1 VTGSKEGIE
10 MDDATKDLPAEGKS
24 RVPAT
29 EPGAMSPLESLRR
42 EVDRLF
48 EDFRPAGWR
57 LPLTRPSAFEVAWP
71 RAERWPV
78 VPAMDMTEKEKA
90 YEVTAEL
97 PGMTESDVEVKL
109 SNGNL
114 SIRGEKREENEEK
127 DKDKDKDLYVS
138 ERSYGAFHR
147 LFRLPDDVD
156 ADGIEAEFR
165 NGVLKVTL
173 PKSPAARKEEKKI
186 DVKAR

>member
-1 VTGSKEGIE
+1 
-10 MDDATKDLPAEGKS
+10 MDDATKN
-24 RVPAT
+24 VPSEDRAAVQST
-29 EPGAMSPLESLRR
+29 GQEFMSPLESLRR

-48 EDFRPAGWR
+48 ADFRPADWR
-57 LPLTRPSAFEVAWP
+57 LPFPRPSAFEVAWP

-78 VPAMDMTEKEKA
+78 VPAMDMTEKENA

-97 PGMTESDVEVKL
+97 PGMAESDVEVKL

-114 SIRGEKREENEEK
+114 SIKGEKREEKEEK
-127 DKDKDKDLYVS
+127 DKERHVS

-156 ADGIEAEFR
+156 ADGIEAEFS
-165 NGVLKVTL
+165 NGVLTVTL
-173 PKSPAARKEEKKI
+173 PRSPEGRKEEKRI
-186 DVKAR
+186 DVMTR

>member
-1 VTGSKEGIE
+1 
-10 MDDATKDLPAEGKS
+10 MDDATKDLPAESGSKL
-24 RVPAT
+24 PAT
-29 EPGAMSPLESLRR
+29 DREAMSPFESLRR

-48 EDFRPAGWR
+48 DDFRPAGWR
-57 LPLTRPSAFEVAWP
+57 LPFPRPSAFEVAWP

-78 VPAMDMTEKEKA
+78 VPAMDMKEKEKA

-97 PGMTESDVEVKL
+97 PGMAESDVEVKL

-114 SIRGEKREENEEK
+114 SIRGEKREEKEEK
-127 DKDKDKDLYVS
+127 DKERHVS

-156 ADGIEAEFR
+156 ADGIGAEFR
-165 NGVLKVTL
+165 NGVLKITL
-173 PKSPAARKEEKKI
+173 PKSPEARKEEKMI